1 MKIGSLGPQGVR
13 VRSWFGGWLWLYET
27 VKKKKSTN
35 FSVLLSINPAC
46 LTYTDKWMPGQFM
59 GGNKYEKPFASIF
72 SNYQGV
78 RHEAL
83 KLRSQMT

>member
-59 GGNKYEKPFASIF
+59 GETNMKNLLLQF
-72 SNYQGV
+72 SV
-78 RHEAL
+78 TIRESDM
-83 KLRSQMT
+83 KLLNCAVK